1 MNLKNEQI
9 ISSQVRSIVAE
20 ALNLEFDEVSSTA
33 SQEEFS
39 EWDSMTYLTILSNIE
54 DKFNISISGENID
67 KFGSIPQIINE
78 INKWRK

>member
-20 ALNLEFDEVSSTA
+20 ALNLEFDEVGPKST
-33 SQEEFS
+33 QEEFP
-39 EWDSMTYLTILSNIE
+39 EWDSMTYLTILSNIVDE
-54 DKFNISISGENID
+54 FDISISGENID

>member
-67 KFGSIPQIINE
+67 KFGSVPQIINE
-78 INKWRK
+78 IIKWK